1 MLNHHIIHPIHLIY
15 HLSIHLFIYPLN
27 YSFIYLFISTIGCA
41 VARVLIGWGVRNIT
55 FIDNGK
61 VSFSNPV
68 RQCLFTFEDC
78 INRQYKAVAA
88 SDRLKQIYPGINS
101 TGYVMSIPM
110 PGHPLHNINGSLKHS
125 NMRGG
130 DGDGSSGISRGSNGS
145 GSYSNED
152 DQDITDFY
160 RLEQLIQS
168 HDVCFTLTDSREA
181 RWLPTML
188 CTKYNK
194 MLINSALGFDSYL
207 VMYHD
212 NCRYEDNNYNSCNN
226 NYVGDGKDDGMMDIN
241 NGSNSDSKIYEQNHQ
256 QHHSIHKE
264 TLHKVSSKVTLPKSP
279 ELGCY
284 FCNDI
289 VAAQNSTRDRSID
302 QQCTVTRPGLSFVAA
317 GLAVEV
323 MVALIQKK
331 KQKQISMMM
340 TKKKMMDDDDNNND
354 DDGDNGDNIPHQIRG
369 NVCGFSQITLK
380 VRKKSN
386 CILFY

>member
-1 MLNHHIIHPIHLIY
+1 MY
-15 HLSIHLFIYPLN
+15 LS
-27 YSFIYLFISTIGCA
+27 ISTIGCA

-78 INRQYKAVAA
+78 INRQYKAIAA

-101 TGYVMSIPM
+101 IGYVMSIPM
-110 PGHPLHNINGSLKHS
+110 PGHPLHNINGSLKHG
-125 NMRGG
+125 NVKGG
-130 DGDGSSGISRGSNGS
+130 DGDDGSRGINRGINGGGSNDNGTYNNQD
-145 GSYSNED
+145 G
-152 DQDITDFY
+152 QDITDFY

-212 NCRYEDNNYNSCNN
+212 NCRYEDNNSNSCNN
-226 NYVGDGKDDGMMDIN
+226 NYGDDGKDHGKMDIN
-241 NGSNSDSKIYEQNHQ
+241 DGNNSDSIIYQQNHQ
-256 QHHSIHKE
+256 QHHNIHKE
-264 TLHKVSSKVTLPKSP
+264 TLPKSP

-302 QQCTVTRPGLSFVAA
+302 QQCTVTRPGLSFIAA

-323 MVALIQKK
+323 MVALLQKK
-331 KQKQISMMM
+331 KQKQISKIMV
-340 TKKKMMDDDDNNND
+340 DGDDDNEND
-354 DDGDNGDNIPHQIRG
+354 DDVDNIPHQIRG

-380 VRKKSN
+380 VKSKVT
-386 CILFY
+386 ILASTSYVS